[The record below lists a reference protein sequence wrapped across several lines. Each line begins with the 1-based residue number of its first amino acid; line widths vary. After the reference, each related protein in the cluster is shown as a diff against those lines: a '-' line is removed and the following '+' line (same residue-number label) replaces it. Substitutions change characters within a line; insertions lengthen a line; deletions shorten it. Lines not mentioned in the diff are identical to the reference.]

1 MNNQFKPYH
10 TVIPVKCTVIK
21 MDIIGTE
28 THYDEKIWVEDENE
42 DDGGSYQT
50 VKKKYET
57 PQIIFDFIGEVD
69 VDLEL
74 KGIYTD
80 GNNLFRAVTKNQIR
94 NYNMNT
100 TKFEIPTS
108 IALTVSVNM

>member
-1 MNNQFKPYH
+1 MNNQFKQHH

-28 THYDEKIWVEDENE
+28 THYNDRIWVEDENE
-42 DDGGSYQT
+42 NDGGSYQF
-50 VKKKYET
+50 VRKRYPQ

-80 GNNLFRAVTKNQIR
+80 GTNLFRAVTKNQIR
-94 NYNMNT
+94 NYSMNT
-100 TKFEIPTS
+100 TKFKIPTS